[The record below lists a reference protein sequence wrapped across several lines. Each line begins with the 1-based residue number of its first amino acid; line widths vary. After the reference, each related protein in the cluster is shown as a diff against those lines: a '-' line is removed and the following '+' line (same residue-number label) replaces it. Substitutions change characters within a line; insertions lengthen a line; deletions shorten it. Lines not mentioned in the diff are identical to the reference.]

1 MRRWALVFLLVALV
15 AAPVG
20 FGAVDPDLTD
30 YARVVFFG
38 AVVVGVVG
46 VFALA
51 AGRKRPV

>member
-1 MRRWALVFLLVALV
+1 MRRWALVFLLVALA

-20 FGAVDPDLTD
+20 FGAIDPGLTD
-30 YARVVFFG
+30 YGRVVFFG
-38 AVVVGVVG
+38 AFVVF